1 LACADSRGFEAG
13 DRGSEGVGEPLG
25 VTSLIAASGFI
36 VFSSLICCDFESI
49 LDIVKGRKRG
59 REEDEEERE
68 VSWRS
73 SVLVNFYSWGS
84 LKPLYRDAVES

>member
-1 LACADSRGFEAG
+1 MPILEAL
-13 DRGSEGVGEPLG
+13 RLETGVPRALESHWG

-49 LDIVKGRKRG
+49 LDIVQGRKRG